1 VKIYAFDCDHTLELS
16 SGPITF
22 DSIVELRK
30 EGHIVGICGNW
41 AAVAQCVVGWYN
53 LFSFIGPMEISK
65 ALFLNQIS
73 TFIRAEEY
81 VMVGNIIGVSGASD
95 DKGAAE
101 QAGWRFIS
109 EREFADGKR

>member
-1 VKIYAFDCDHTLELS
+1 MKIYAFDVDHTLEIS
-16 SGPITF
+16 SGPITLE
-22 DSIVELRK
+22 SLVPLRK
-30 EGHIVGICGNW
+30 DGHILGICGNW
-41 AAVAQCVVGWYN
+41 AAVAQCVVGWHN
-53 LFSFIGPMEISK
+53 LFSFIGPMEIPK

-81 VMVGNIIGVSGASD
+81 IMVGNIIGVSGASD

-109 EREFADGKR
+109 EISFAHGER

>member
-1 VKIYAFDCDHTLELS
+1 MKIYAFDCDHTLIIS
-16 SGPITF
+16 SGPVTLE
-22 DSIVELRK
+22 SIIELRK

-41 AAVAQCVVGWYN
+41 AAVAQCVMGWHN
-53 LFSFIGPMEISK
+53 LFSFISPMEIPK

-81 VMVGNIIGVSGASD
+81 VMVDNIIGVSGASD

-101 QAGWRFIS
+101 QAGWKFIQENS
-109 EREFADGKR
+109 FAAGER